1 MAWIITLALF
11 WAVGSCIAKSIDKSN
26 DKQYKAK
33 QEREAQLLSV
43 LGNIYTIAWKECM
56 DIQFQFL
63 KENPG
68 LPAGET
74 VVSYYAKVRRIQ
86 DHQNISLQQ
95 QSVINALVDLRK
107 HGHEVV
113 RVCNGKPEVVPSYR
127 EYYIREEADGVRGVL
142 PPICGPFDIS
152 FAAHVTDERAQ
163 AIFKKIWNKEV
174 SGTNIVKWTKETR
187 DHW

>member
-26 DKQYKAK
+26 DKKYKAK
-33 QEREAQLLSV
+33 QECAAQLSSV
-43 LGNIYTIAWKECM
+43 LGNIYAIAWKECM

-63 KENPG
+63 KENPTI
-68 LPAGET
+68 PTGET
-74 VVSYYAKVRRIQ
+74 VISYYAKVRKIQ
-86 DHQNISLQQ
+86 DHQSISLQQ

-107 HGHEVV
+107 HGREVV
-113 RVCNGKPEVVPSYR
+113 RVRNGKPEVVPPYR
-127 EYYIREEADGVRGVL
+127 EYYIREEAESVRSVL
-142 PPICGPFDIS
+142 PPIYGPFDVS

-174 SGTNIVKWTKETR
+174 SGTNIVQWTKETR
-187 DHW
+187 NYW